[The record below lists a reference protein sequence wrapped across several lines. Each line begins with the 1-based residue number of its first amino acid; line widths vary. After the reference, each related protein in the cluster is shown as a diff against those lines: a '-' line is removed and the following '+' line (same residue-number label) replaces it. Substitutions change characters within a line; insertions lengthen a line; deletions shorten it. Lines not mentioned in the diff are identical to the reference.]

1 MSHDDEVITR
11 SRTRAPSWAEYLGI
25 FLPPRSDLFEWAG
38 RMNADKSS
46 LSVGVFYLI
55 RHAEPLRI
63 SPGRPEVESPLSDR
77 GRRAA
82 EQLPAQFVT
91 VELDEIYSSPY
102 RRARETVEPL
112 ARARNL
118 SVIEIQEFRERTLGD
133 GPFADPIFLRAVRAT
148 WDDFGFIHPGGESN
162 ESAQKRARLALNEL
176 LVRHGG
182 RPIAISTHATLLA
195 LIVNSFDPS
204 FGFEFWRQITMPD
217 VYRLEVHG
225 NRRPQIRR
233 VGSNS

>member
-1 MSHDDEVITR
+1 V
-11 SRTRAPSWAEYLGI
+11 
-25 FLPPRSDLFEWAG
+25 
-38 RMNADKSS
+38 SS
-46 LSVGVFYLI
+46 ISFV
-55 RHAEPLRI
+55 AEPLRI

-82 EQLPAQFVT
+82 EQLPARLVT

-112 ARARNL
+112 ARPRNL
-118 SVIEIQEFRERTLGD
+118 SVLEIREFRERTLGD
-133 GPFADPIFLRAVRAT
+133 GPFPDPIFLRAVRAT

>member
-1 MSHDDEVITR
+1 
-11 SRTRAPSWAEYLGI
+11 
-25 FLPPRSDLFEWAG
+25 LFERAG
-38 RMNADKSS
+38 RINADKSS
-46 LSVGVFYLI
+46 LGVSVFYLI

-82 EQLPAQFVT
+82 EQLPARFVT
-91 VELDEIYSSPY
+91 VELDVIYSSPY

-112 ARARNL
+112 ARAKNL

-133 GPFADPIFLRAVRAT
+133 GPFADPIFLPAVRAT

-176 LVRHGG
+176 LVRHGE

-195 LIVNSFDPS
+195 LIVNSFDQS